1 MKKFWTLLTLLMLLL
16 ALPALAEE
24 NVHVLDAT
32 ADLTAMAQGEKADG
46 DTDLVKDFFTIL
58 YSAKTKIDGSEKTF
72 DDGYTATQRLNFGGK
87 TDPKKGMINSVRFT
101 VDGPAAV
108 KLWWVSGGDG
118 RPFALYNEA
127 QEVIAKT
134 EVESV
139 KNALYI
145 SEFAVEAA
153 GTYYLGVPEGSNY
166 LFKLEVAQASP
177 TVEAAPA
184 AEAAGHIFD
193 ATADLTAMAQGEKAD
208 GDTDLVKDFFTI
220 IYSAKTKIDGS
231 EKTFDDGYTATQ
243 RLNFGGKTDP
253 KKGMINSVK
262 FTVDGPAAV
271 KLWWVS
277 GGDGRPF
284 ALYNEAQEVIAKTE
298 VESVKNALYISE
310 FAVEAAGTY
319 YLGVPEGSNY
329 LFKLEVAQGA
339 SAAES
344 APAVG
349 VAEHIFDA
357 TADLTAMAQG
367 EKADGDTDLVNDYF
381 TIHYSEKTKIDG
393 SDKAF
398 DDGYTATQRLN
409 FGGKTQPGKGMIN
422 SVKFTVDGPATVRF
436 WWVSGGDTR
445 QFALYD
451 GDGVILQRTE
461 VDSVKNALYIS
472 DFKLDAAGSYY
483 LGVPDGSN
491 YLFKIHVSTGELE
504 TVKASR
510 RAWAAVKMPMVF
522 VYPEDVADGKMIAS
536 VYADVGYDGGDE
548 VIVHML
554 DSAGNVIDTRR
565 SIAEKDEH
573 RIEFTP
579 PASGEYTF
587 ISELHR
593 EGEEPKLDPEGW
605 TESFVLPLGT
615 PTLTSATSAG
625 SGSVTLV
632 WTEVAEATGYEVFV
646 NGASAGACDAAEY
659 TVSGLTIGES
669 ATFAVRALRG
679 KEAGDLSAEMSAVA
693 TEEAQRT
700 WAFVVYGPSTNE
712 ADNGYIGSINDEGFV
727 TVYSE
732 NGKGKIQPN
741 ADDGVAFYYTAVPA
755 DKNFTLRAKVHVD
768 NWDYSNGQEG
778 FGLMAADSVPAHGT
792 GSFLTNQ
799 YMALASKI
807 EYYHLNGKVADSG
820 QKYSM
825 RLGLGVLAKVGRT
838 ADTTEAILGVTYP
851 LETSAAMKSY
861 EGVTNYNIIG
871 NNTNRDVLDKTSTTI
886 SELTDF
892 ILEIQ
897 RNNTGYFITYYGE
910 DGKIIG
916 QYKDYDPA
924 ALTLLDPE
932 NVYVGFFAA
941 RRARATFSD
950 VVLTVID
957 PSEDAAA
964 EERAVEKVT
973 PTLSIVSGGTSNSE
987 TYTLSWVSNVAG
999 TADVYVSEPEGDQ
1012 EQVAKAIPSV
1022 AEFRNDYAF
1031 TLPMQGE
1038 MLIEVVFHPD
1048 PDQDLGEARELA
1060 NTKALS
1066 AEHAVVYTSAYA
1078 KLTEIHV
1085 APDGTPMGLGT
1096 RENPL
1101 NLATAVK
1108 YVRPGQT
1115 IVLKEGVYNFVEP
1128 LRIPHGIDGT
1138 AENPIRLIAD
1148 SAAATRPVLD
1158 FKGIGAG
1165 IIHGGDYWYFFGFDV
1180 TGAANG
1186 QKGFQVSGHYNT
1198 LDQINAYRNGNT
1210 GIQISRYAGSD
1221 PVSEWPSHNLI
1232 LNCTSWGNAD
1242 AGYEDADGFAA
1253 KLTCGEGNVFD
1264 GCVAYNNADDGYD
1277 LYAKIETGPIGA
1289 VVIRNSVAY
1298 LNGILEDGTIGGNG
1312 NGFKLGGSN
1321 IPGGHQLISSY
1332 AFFNRSKGIDSNSCP
1347 DVIVENCVSY
1357 NNLRYNVAFYTNVEQ
1372 DTAYQATGVISFK
1385 DATIEGGDRSPVGDA
1400 SEGDEFKPKGAQD
1413 MTAFQNDTCYYW
1425 DGAHSV
1431 NASGEQITAEDF
1443 VSLTFQGVE
1452 RKEDGSI
1459 DLMGFLEL
1467 KNK

>member
-1 MKKFWTLLTLLMLLL
+1 MKRFWILLMLCML
-16 ALPALAEE
+16 AWTLPALAED
-24 NVHVLDAT
+24 VHVLDCT
-32 ADLTAMAQGEKADG
+32 ADLAPMAQGEKADG
-46 DTDLVKDFFTIL
+46 DSDLVNDFFTII
-58 YSAKTKIDGSEKTF
+58 YSAKTKIDGSNKAF
-72 DDGYTATQRLNFGGK
+72 DDGYTAAQRLNFGGK
-87 TDPKKGMINSVRFT
+87 TDPKKGMTNSVKFT
-101 VDGPAAV
+101 VDGPATV

-118 RPFALYNEA
+118 RQFALYNEA
-127 QEVIAKT
+127 QEIIAKT

-145 SEFAVEAA
+145 SEFAINAA
-153 GTYYLGVPEGSNY
+153 GTYHLGVPDGSNY
-166 LFKLEVAQASP
+166 LFKLKVAQGGSGAD
-177 TVEAAPA
+177 AAPA
-184 AEAAGHIFD
+184 GEA
-193 ATADLTAMAQGEKAD
+193 T
-208 GDTDLVKDFFTI
+208 
-220 IYSAKTKIDGS
+220 
-231 EKTFDDGYTATQ
+231 
-243 RLNFGGKTDP
+243 
-253 KKGMINSVK
+253 
-262 FTVDGPAAV
+262 
-271 KLWWVS
+271 
-277 GGDGRPF
+277 
-284 ALYNEAQEVIAKTE
+284 
-298 VESVKNALYISE
+298 
-310 FAVEAAGTY
+310 
-319 YLGVPEGSNY
+319 
-329 LFKLEVAQGA
+329 
-339 SAAES
+339 
-344 APAVG
+344 
-349 VAEHIFDA
+349 EHIFDA

-367 EKADGDTDLVNDYF
+367 TKSDGDTDLVNDYF

-393 SDKAF
+393 SSKSF

-422 SVKFTVDGPATVRF
+422 SVKFTVDGPATVRI

-491 YLFKIHVSTGELE
+491 YLFKIQVTTGELE

-522 VYPEDVADGKMIAS
+522 VFPEDVADGKMIAS

-554 DSAGNVIDTRR
+554 DSAGNILETRR

-615 PTLTSATSAG
+615 PVIASATSAG
-625 SGSVTLV
+625 NGSVALV
-632 WTEVAEATGYEVFV
+632 WGEVQEATGYEVFV
-646 NGASAGACDAAEY
+646 NGASAGTCEAAEY
-659 TVSGLTIGES
+659 TVSGLTVGEK
-669 ATFAVRALRG
+669 AAFAVRALRG
-679 KEAGDLSAEMSAVA
+679 KEAGDMSAEITAVP
-693 TEEAQRT
+693 TEKAQRA
-700 WAFVVYGPSTNE
+700 WSFVVYGPSTNE
-712 ADNGYIGSINDEGFV
+712 KDNGYIGSINDEGFV

-741 ADDGVAFYYTAVPA
+741 ADDGVAFYYTAIPA

-778 FGLMAADSVPAHGT
+778 FGLMAADSVPAHGA

-825 RLGLGVLAKVGRT
+825 RLGLGVLAKLGRT
-838 ADTTEAILGVTYP
+838 ADTKDAILGVTYP

-871 NNTNRDVLDKTSTTI
+871 NNTNRDVLDKTSVTI

-924 ALTLLDPE
+924 VLTLLDPE

-950 VVLTVID
+950 VVLEVID
-957 PSEDAAA
+957 PADDAAA

-973 PTLSIVSGGTSNSE
+973 PTLSIVSGGTSNAE

-1012 EQVAKAIPSV
+1012 EQVGANIASH
-1022 AEFRNDYAF
+1022 AEFRNDFTF

-1038 MLIEVVFHPD
+1038 MLIEVVFKPD

-1060 NTKALS
+1060 NTKAIS
-1066 AEHAVVYTSAYA
+1066 TEHAVVYTSAYA
-1078 KLTEIHV
+1078 KLSEIHV

-1101 NLATAVK
+1101 NLQTAVQ

-1128 LRIPHGIDGT
+1128 IRIPHGIDGT
-1138 AENPIRLIAD
+1138 SENPIRLIAD
-1148 SAAATRPVLD
+1148 PEAATRPVLD
-1158 FKGIGAG
+1158 FKEIGAG
-1165 IIHGGDYWYFFGFDV
+1165 IIHGGDHWYFFGFDV

-1186 QKGFQVSGHYNT
+1186 QKGFQVSGHYNV
-1198 LDQINAYRNGNT
+1198 LEQINTYRNGNT

-1232 LNCTSWGNAD
+1232 LNCTSYANAD

-1298 LNGILEDGTIGGNG
+1298 ANGILPDGTIGGNG

-1321 IPGGHQLISSY
+1321 IPGGHQLINSY

-1372 DTAYQATGVISFK
+1372 DTAYKATGVISFK
-1385 DATIEGGDRSPVGDA
+1385 DATISSGDPT
-1400 SEGDEFKPKGAQD
+1400 EGDEFKPKGAQD
-1413 MTAFQNDTCYYW
+1413 MAAFQNDTCFYW

-1431 NASGEQITAEDF
+1431 NAAGQQITAEDF
-1443 VSLTFQGVE
+1443 VSLTFNGVN
-1452 RKEDGSI
+1452 RHEDGSI
-1459 DLMGFLEL
+1459 DMQGFLEL
-1467 KNK
+1467 KTK